1 MYRVEW
7 RISGEHQIPKGPG
20 AQGFGGL
27 LSYEEAKSIVD
38 YYHPPATLNDPQAT
52 HPQILLRPDDFQKY
66 TGLTHRVIKQ
76 EALPGIS
83 LQGMKEII
91 TLLGGSEALHG
102 KNTVEVFRMYSEA
115 TKLQDPVT
123 PLTLAVRSMLNI

>member
-7 RISGEHQIPKGPG
+7 SISGEHQIPKGPG

-38 YYHPPATLNDPQAT
+38 HYHPPAT
-52 HPQILLRPDDFQKY
+52 PQIFLRPDDFQKKKY

-102 KNTVEVFRMYSEA
+102 KNTVEVIRMYSEA